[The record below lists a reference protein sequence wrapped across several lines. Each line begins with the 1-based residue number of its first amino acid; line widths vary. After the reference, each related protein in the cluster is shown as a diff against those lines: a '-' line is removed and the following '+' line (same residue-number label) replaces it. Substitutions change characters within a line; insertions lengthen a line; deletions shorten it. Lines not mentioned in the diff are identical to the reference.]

1 MASVP
6 ASDLLR
12 ADHRRIEMVL
22 DRLLTTVKHPG
33 EGMALQVRDI
43 FAEIQRLME
52 PHVHKE
58 ENVFY
63 PYLRAAF
70 SELLAEMDE
79 QHEYIAEVT
88 AGIDEL
94 TGLAGKGLTER
105 QLLELI
111 RLSMELFDAIQHHIV
126 EEEDRLL
133 RLADLH
139 LSVVEQ
145 DCLAARMEGL
155 EVGSKPIG
163 TTGLGGCEKGGA
175 TC

>member
-12 ADHRRIEMVL
+12 ADHRRIEMEL

-33 EGMALQVRDI
+33 DGMVLQVRDI
-43 FAEIQRLME
+43 SAEIQRLMK

-88 AGIDEL
+88 AGVDGL
-94 TGLAGKGLTER
+94 TGMAGKGLSER
-105 QLLELI
+105 QFLELI
-111 RLSMELFDAIQHHIV
+111 RLSSELFDAIQHHIV
-126 EEEDRLL
+126 YEEDQLL

-139 LSVVEQ
+139 LSAVEQ
-145 DCLAARMEGL
+145 DCLAARMESL
-155 EVGSKPIG
+155 EVGSRPIG
-163 TTGLGGCEKGGA
+163 TAGLGGSEKGRV

>member
-12 ADHRRIEMVL
+12 TDHRRIEMEL

-33 EGMALQVRDI
+33 ERMVLQVRDI
-43 FAEIQRLME
+43 FAEIQRLMK
-52 PHVHKE
+52 PHIHKE

-88 AGIDEL
+88 AGVDEL
-94 TGLAGKGLTER
+94 TGMAGKGLSGR
-105 QLLELI
+105 QYLELI
-111 RLSMELFDAIQHHIV
+111 RLSSELFDAIQHHIV
-126 EEEDRLL
+126 DEEDRLL
-133 RLADLH
+133 RFADLH

-145 DCLAARMEGL
+145 DSLAATMRA
-155 EVGSKPIG
+155 SKSVQDR
-163 TTGLGGCEKGGA
+163 
-175 TC
+175 